1 MQIFRFEWKR
11 SQKYILIWATA
22 LAVCIFFMT
31 PVYYGMVETA
41 GTLPAG
47 FAQGGFFE
55 TVGISIELLT
65 KPMGM
70 YSFLTGFFMIAGGIF
85 GMHLGLSLH
94 TKECTENTAEYLY
107 TKPCGRKVIYKE
119 KLLCALAGVCVT
131 GIFYVMA
138 SFFTMTLFRPG
149 FSTGEFLLVAGSFV
163 LLTLFFALM
172 GTMAGVFR
180 PNNQNCRYSGYWLFI
195 SVFLFQPGGD
205 PQLRGLFVGLY
216 DLVSASAVWVCAAGI
231 LENLEAGCCVG
242 CVKEETNE
250 GVSEKRAALNK
261 KTTADLDGNCLDFVW
276 LRLL

>member
-11 SQKYILIWATA
+11 SQKYILIWAVA
-22 LAVCIFFMT
+22 LALCIFSMT

-41 GTLPAG
+41 GTLPTG

-55 TVGISIELLT
+55 TVGISLELLT
-65 KPMGM
+65 NPMGM

-107 TKPCGRKVIYKE
+107 TKPCGRQAIYKG
-119 KLLCALAGVCVT
+119 KLLCTLAGVCVT

-149 FSTGEFLLVAGSFV
+149 FPTGEFFLVAGSLV

-172 GTMAGVFR
+172 GTMVGVFR
-180 PNNQNCRYSGYWLFI
+180 PNNRSPLLTSGLVVFVEYCITSFSRTVGIRAIGFLSPFSFFSPAEIHHSGSYSWDYMIWYLFLMFVFALLTYWKILKRDI
-195 SVFLFQPGGD
+195 
-205 PQLRGLFVGLY
+205 
-216 DLVSASAVWVCAAGI
+216 AMAV
-231 LENLEAGCCVG
+231 
-242 CVKEETNE
+242 
-250 GVSEKRAALNK
+250 
-261 KTTADLDGNCLDFVW
+261 
-276 LRLL
+276 

>member
-11 SQKYILIWATA
+11 SQKYILIWAVA
-22 LAVCIFFMT
+22 LALCIFSMT

-41 GTLPAG
+41 GTLPTG

-55 TVGISIELLT
+55 TVGISLELLT

-107 TKPCGRKVIYKE
+107 TKPCGRQAIYKG
-119 KLLCALAGVCVT
+119 KLLCTLAGVCVT

-149 FSTGEFLLVAGSFV
+149 FPTGEFFLVAGSLV
-163 LLTLFFALM
+163 LLTLFFALILN
-172 GTMAGVFR
+172 F
-180 PNNQNCRYSGYWLFI
+180 S
-195 SVFLFQPGGD
+195 
-205 PQLRGLFVGLY
+205 
-216 DLVSASAVWVCAAGI
+216 SAVF
-231 LENLEAGCCVG
+231 
-242 CVKEETNE
+242 
-250 GVSEKRAALNK
+250 SNK
-261 KTTADLDGNCLDFVW
+261 I
-276 LRLL
+276 

>member
-11 SQKYILIWATA
+11 SQKYILIWAAA
-22 LAVCIFFMT
+22 LAVCIFSMT

-55 TVGISIELLT
+55 TVGVSLELLT

-107 TKPCGRKVIYKE
+107 TKPCGRQAIYKG

-131 GIFYVMA
+131 GISYGIA

-149 FSTGEFLLVAGSFV
+149 FPPGEFLLVAGSFV

-172 GTMAGVFR
+172 GIMAGVFR
-180 PNNQNCRYSGYWLFI
+180 PNNRSPL
-195 SVFLFQPGGD
+195 LTA
-205 PQLRGLFVGLY
+205 GLVVVVEYCINPF
-216 DLVSASAVWVCAAGI
+216 
-231 LENLEAGCCVG
+231 
-242 CVKEETNE
+242 
-250 GVSEKRAALNK
+250 
-261 KTTADLDGNCLDFVW
+261 
-276 LRLL
+276 